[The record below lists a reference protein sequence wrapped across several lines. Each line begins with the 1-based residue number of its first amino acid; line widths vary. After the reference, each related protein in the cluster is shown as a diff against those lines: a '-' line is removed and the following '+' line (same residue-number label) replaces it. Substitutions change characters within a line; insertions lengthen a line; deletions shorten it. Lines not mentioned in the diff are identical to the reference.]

1 MWLMTSSIK
10 TQVFILVA
18 RSLYWA
24 IMQEIYILVMKVKV
38 LIDGNCI
45 IQKPPLSVI
54 YFEMSIL

>member
-45 IQKPPLSVI
+45 I
-54 YFEMSIL
+54 